1 MNIKATLFAS
11 IIIAVGG
18 GNYNMY
24 ENKPIIKDIQIEGA
38 QLLINYLSTNDLSH
52 IPKVVNFK
60 VVNERCKLCQNLTF
74 YK

>member
-1 MNIKATLFAS
+1 
-11 IIIAVGG
+11 
-18 GNYNMY
+18 MY

-60 VVNERCKLCQNLTF
+60 RNSKMREVQVMSEFNLL
-74 YK
+74 